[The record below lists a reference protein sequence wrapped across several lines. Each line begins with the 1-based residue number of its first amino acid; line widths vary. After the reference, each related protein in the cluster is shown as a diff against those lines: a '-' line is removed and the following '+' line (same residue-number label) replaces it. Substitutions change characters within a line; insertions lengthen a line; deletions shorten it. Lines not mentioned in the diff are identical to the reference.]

1 MTVLSLGIIGLARP
15 AGLMGDF
22 STQLCAAVTDLPPT
36 VDGILL
42 LAPLPE
48 ATAQLLAIRQTP
60 ALAPLPVWL
69 SAAAHPLADGC
80 WTPATNLAAALAEYR
95 LRLQALQQ
103 RADADELVAFLHY
116 LWCRPEQRITP
127 ERDWQ
132 SPLMY
137 RYPLLE
143 AFTGAEKPAL
153 LLLKRLRASQLIA
166 ADALIARV
174 PSCSHCQ
181 SAHIIFQETCVACAS
196 IDIAASQAVHCFV
209 CGHVGLEQNF
219 RHTGELICPNC
230 STNLRHIGSD
240 YDRPIENMACRA
252 CGELFVE
259 ANTQALCAA
268 CGHTASP
275 DQLGSQDM
283 SVWMLSDEGRQV
295 CRHGHQQQA
304 GNLLDTLTLVRPEY
318 FQHTLL
324 WLMNYGR
331 RYADSPFSL
340 LLVDIQNLQP
350 VIRARG
356 MGQALAQLD
365 AFIEHLSE
373 LVRSTDFMMR
383 SNETRLWLA
392 MPRTSTDG
400 LRAFSGK
407 LNAWISERL
416 GEGSEPLQDR
426 LQVKVLA
433 YCSEQSEK
441 FTDVD
446 TLFAHLAAQ
455 LTP

>member
-1 MTVLSLGIIGLARP
+1 MHLYT
-15 AGLMGDF
+15 
-22 STQLCAAVTDLPPT
+22 AVADLPPT
-36 VDGILL
+36 IDGILL

-69 SAAAHPLADGC
+69 SAAAHPLADGW
-80 WTPATNLAAALAEYR
+80 WTPTTDLAAALAEYH
-95 LRLQALQQ
+95 LRLQAVQQ
-103 RADADELVAFLHY
+103 RANADELVALLHY
-116 LWCRPEQRITP
+116 LWCRPEQRIRP

-132 SPLMY
+132 SPRMF

-143 AFTGAEKPAL
+143 AFTGNEESAL
-153 LLLKRLRASQLIA
+153 LLLKRLCASQLLA

-174 PSCSHCQ
+174 PSCAHCQ
-181 SAHIIFQETCVACAS
+181 SAHLIFQESCVACAS
-196 IDIAASQAVHCFV
+196 IDIGASQAVHCFV

-230 STNLRHIGSD
+230 STTLRHIGSD
-240 YDRPIENMACRA
+240 YDRPIENMACHA

-275 DQLGSQDM
+275 DQLSAQEM
-283 SVWMLSDEGRQV
+283 SVWALSDEGRQV
-295 CRHGHQQQA
+295 CRHGHQQQV
-304 GNLLDTLTLVRPEY
+304 GNLLDTLTLVRSEY

-331 RYADSPFSL
+331 RYPDSPFSL
-340 LLVDIQNLQP
+340 LLIDIQNLPP

-373 LVRSTDFMMR
+373 LVRNTDFMMR

-392 MPRTSTDG
+392 MPRTSADG

-416 GEGSEPLQDR
+416 GEESSNQQER

-433 YCSEQSEK
+433 YCSEQPEK

-446 TLFAHLAAQ
+446 ALFAHLAVQ
-455 LTP
+455 LTPS